1 MGPQHPSMHGV
12 FRLIVTLNGEDVINY
27 ELVLGYLHRG
37 TEKIVENRTTIQY
50 FPYVTWWDY
59 LTTMFIEVGIINV
72 AEKLTNI
79 QVLKRVSYIRI
90 IMLELNRIA
99 SQLLWFRPF
108 MADIGAQTPFFY
120 ILRRREMI
128 YDLFEVATGM

>member
-37 TEKIVENRTTIQY
+37 MEKIVEKRTTIQY

-59 LTTMFIEVGIINV
+59 LTTMFIEAGTINV

-79 QVLKRVSYIRI
+79 QFLKGLVI
-90 IMLELNRIA
+90 
-99 SQLLWFRPF
+99 
-108 MADIGAQTPFFY
+108 
-120 ILRRREMI
+120 
-128 YDLFEVATGM
+128 